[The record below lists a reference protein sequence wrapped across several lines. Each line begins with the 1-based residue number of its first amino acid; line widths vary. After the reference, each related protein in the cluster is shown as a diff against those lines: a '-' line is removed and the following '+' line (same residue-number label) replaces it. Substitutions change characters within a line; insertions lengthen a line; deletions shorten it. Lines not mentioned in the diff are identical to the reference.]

1 MAGSRRCVSSQP
13 LGVSPQARF
22 RTAHAGPWSRARKR
36 APPKSPRP
44 STTCT
49 RLSDAVSRLRLTLTR
64 AARSRSGVVTLLRA
78 LPRQR
83 VSANL
88 QPNGCRYDDRGSC
101 RPCVPRPGRPHPPR
115 HSPSLRRGS
124 LVLIAVGHG
133 LSDELRGRA
142 KARRGAG
149 TGRLGHEGTPR
160 PGAARAHRSRCSPA
174 GAAGPRPARD
184 GMARAS
190 GPNGRAAHAGPR
202 PESEPTEERARHMSV
217 TSIEKDFDRLTLVVV
232 ADFDATPERVW
243 QLWADPRKLE
253 RWWGPPSYPA
263 TVQQYDLTPGG
274 GVRYFMTG
282 PEGEKYRG
290 WWRVT
295 SVNPPKSL
303 EFRDGF
309 ADQDGNPAPDMPTT
323 MVSMQLTEH
332 GGGTRME
339 LRTVFD
345 TREAMERLASM
356 GMTEG
361 MREAVGQMD
370 ALLGG

>member
-1 MAGSRRCVSSQP
+1 
-13 LGVSPQARF
+13 
-22 RTAHAGPWSRARKR
+22 
-36 APPKSPRP
+36 
-44 STTCT
+44 
-49 RLSDAVSRLRLTLTR
+49 
-64 AARSRSGVVTLLRA
+64 
-78 LPRQR
+78 
-83 VSANL
+83 
-88 QPNGCRYDDRGSC
+88 
-101 RPCVPRPGRPHPPR
+101 
-115 HSPSLRRGS
+115 
-124 LVLIAVGHG
+124 
-133 LSDELRGRA
+133 
-142 KARRGAG
+142 
-149 TGRLGHEGTPR
+149 
-160 PGAARAHRSRCSPA
+160 
-174 GAAGPRPARD
+174 
-184 GMARAS
+184 
-190 GPNGRAAHAGPR
+190 
-202 PESEPTEERARHMSV
+202 MSV

-274 GVRYFMTG
+274 DVSYFMTG

-323 MVSMQLTEH
+323 TVSMQLTEH

-345 TREAMERLASM
+345 AREAMERLDSM

-370 ALLGG
+370 ALLVG